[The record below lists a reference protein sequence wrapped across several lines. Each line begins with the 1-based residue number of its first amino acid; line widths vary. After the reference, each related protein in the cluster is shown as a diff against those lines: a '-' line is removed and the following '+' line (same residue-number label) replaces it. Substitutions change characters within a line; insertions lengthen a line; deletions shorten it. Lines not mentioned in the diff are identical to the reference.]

1 MSSHLGL
8 LQIRLKHMLTQG
20 VAEQGYAGS
29 SFRNHN
35 TANSSQLTTNL
46 DNLNRMVVA
55 EPLEAQVVF
64 CIFAEFIKRA
74 FDHAKNLCHYD
85 HRSFDDFLPTK
96 HADCNALAHV
106 LESHLKLEL
115 LVSFNYLVSVRPN
128 RLSW

>member
-64 CIFAEFIKRA
+64 VFLLNLSRELSTIKRT
-74 FDHAKNLCHYD
+74 YVI
-85 HRSFDDFLPTK
+85 TIIE
-96 HADCNALAHV
+96 V
-106 LESHLKLEL
+106 LTIFCQQNMQI
-115 LVSFNYLVSVRPN
+115 VMF
-128 RLSW
+128 